1 MPRLRM
7 PRPTSR
13 QLDVS
18 LVLVGIFVGCAA
30 LVLAIAA
37 LILGQGDEFV
47 RKAKAVLG
55 PPEPAAERLGRS
67 LRGRWAIDSACDG
80 YLTFELRGRRL
91 VIGSPQ
97 TPDFAVDTV
106 AISKMSGDA
115 VEGTG
120 SNGAFALHV
129 SSDGLEIKDAAGRQE
144 YQRCGS

>member
-1 MPRLRM
+1 MPKLRR
-7 PRPTSR
+7 PRTTSR
-13 QLDVS
+13 LLDVS
-18 LVLVGIFVGCAA
+18 LVLVGIFIGC
-30 LVLAIAA
+30 VA

-47 RKAKAVLG
+47 QKVKALLSH
-55 PPEPAAERLGRS
+55 PEPAAERLGRS

-80 YLTFELRGRRL
+80 YLTFELRGRQL

-120 SNGAFALHV
+120 STGAFALHV
-129 SSDGLEIKDAAGRQE
+129 SSDGLEIEDAAGRQE